1 MTAPVLV
8 YRDRLGARSEVEFLR
23 RQYVGFDRLPVVWL
37 GRHRDEAA
45 DALGQTLL
53 LGGGGVR
60 GILDRALFKSFGVLP
75 AEPDLRVLSPR
86 IVHAQFGRGGALAL
100 PIARAL
106 HIPLV
111 VTMHGGDATK
121 DKHYRRGLFPT
132 VYQRRFADLLRET
145 ALFVCVSAY
154 IRDVLLRRGFPPE
167 KLIVNHCGVETHAEV
182 PPRAAG
188 DYILFVGRFVEKKG
202 VACLLEA
209 VRRLEGAGTPLRL
222 VLIGD
227 GPLGSELR
235 KDAAGL
241 SGVEFPGWLP
251 QAEVRRWMLGARA
264 LCVPSVE
271 AAGGDSEGL
280 PTVVLEA
287 MALGTPVIASRHAGI
302 PEAIDHGKDG
312 VLVAPGDAEAL
323 AAALAAIGRDPA
335 AALAMGPAARRK
347 VLERFDARA
356 QSQRLEDILLSV
368 IEKHTTGR
376 A

>member
-23 RQYVGFDRLPVVWL
+23 RQYVGFDRMPVVWL

-45 DALGQTLL
+45 DVLGQALL

-60 GILDRALFKSFGVLP
+60 GVFDRALFKSFGILP
-75 AEPDLRVLSPR
+75 SEPDVRALNPR

-106 HIPLV
+106 NIPLV

-154 IRDVLLRRGFPPE
+154 IRDVLLKRGFPPE
-167 KLIVNHCGVETHAEV
+167 KLIVNHCGVETSAEA
-182 PPRAAG
+182 PPRTDG

-202 VACLLEA
+202 VACLLDA
-209 VRRLEGAGTPLRL
+209 VRRLEGAGTPTRL

-227 GPLGSELR
+227 GPLGPKLKKRAEGLR
-235 KDAAGL
+235 
-241 SGVEFPGWLP
+241 GVEFTGWLP
-251 QAEVRRWMLGARA
+251 QADVRRWMLGARA
-264 LCVPSVE
+264 VCVPSVE

-302 PEAIDHGKDG
+302 PEAINDG
-312 VLVAPGDAEAL
+312 EDGLLVAPGDSEAL

-347 VLERFDARA
+347 VLEHFDARV
-356 QSQRLEDILLSV
+356 QSHRLEDMLLSV
-368 IEKHTTGR
+368 IEKHTADR
-376 A
+376 S